1 MADAGASAVI
11 PIRAGEVKKGG
22 HVMIKEHPCKVIE
35 VTTSK
40 TGKHGHAKANITG
53 IDIFE
58 GSKHMDISPTSH
70 NMEAPVVTTTNYT
83 IIDVGPEM
91 FATLMD
97 AEGETREDLNL
108 DIEKYE
114 HQKKVH
120 EEFLEK
126 GECEV
131 RVIKACGREMIFPL
145 AG

>member
-1 MADAGASAVI
+1 MLGPLPLSAQ
-11 PIRAGEVKKGG
+11 
-22 HVMIKEHPCKVIE
+22 
-35 VTTSK
+35 
-40 TGKHGHAKANITG
+40 
-53 IDIFE
+53 F
-58 GSKHMDISPTSH
+58 
-70 NMEAPVVTTTNYT
+70 VTTTNYT

-120 EEFLEK
+120 DEFLEK